1 MLAIEGFPF
10 GLQEGNA
17 AFVHLQDGLVGC
29 VAGIGVGAHK
39 HRRLDALLQQV
50 SYAPGQ
56 DKLIILGDFLLKGK
70 LNLSTLHRIMELA
83 ALPEVTVLRG
93 NCDDILEIIA
103 RNYPSGGMENF
114 LRRSGFCKEVW
125 TKAGMTT
132 WDDLTTDQLLQKLEE
147 TIPQELAFLH
157 SLPDI
162 LVTER
167 AIFVHGGI
175 YDGRQDHFETLDSF
189 DCRKCDE
196 FWLTDYAFDKY
207 LVVGHW
213 PVSSY
218 PRPFADHKPV
228 LDHQRRIISID
239 GGCSAQFSGQL
250 NALIIQGDELED
262 ASCAFADALPKVQA
276 LEAQESNG
284 STRRMYWGN
293 DYVDVLSKTDDA
305 YRVRQQLQAL
315 RPCQDF
321 HTRKSPREY
330 SFFRIP
336 PFALF
341 DYYNTNRTFFTSIR
355 RHFSPFAIKKIEP
368 RKISNPIFVE
378 IE

>member
-1 MLAIEGFPF
+1 MSI
-10 GLQEGNA
+10 
-17 AFVHLQDGLVGC
+17 LQDPARVVYGTLPPCGRTIVISDIHSN
-29 VAGIGVGAHK
+29 VPV
-39 HRRLDALLQQV
+39 LDALLQQV
-50 SYAPGQ
+50 SYVPGQ

-125 TKAGMTT
+125 TKAGMTA

-250 NALIIQGDELED
+250 NALIIQGDGLED

-305 YRVRQQLQAL
+305 YQVRQQCTGETFTCPASRL
-315 RPCQDF
+315 RQDDLGRF
-321 HTRKSPREY
+321 YTGDLTDLTHRVQPGDILSVIAR
-330 SFFRIP
+330 
-336 PFALF
+336 
-341 DYYNTNRTFFTSIR
+341 TNDGIYCK
-355 RHFSPFAIKKIEP
+355 HNGIEGWYFG
-368 RKISNPIFVE
+368 RAQELSDCNIF
-378 IE
+378 